1 MTARGRRNIDA
12 TQKSDKAMAT
22 DLTRIGTK
30 ARREPKL
37 VFSSLYHHIYDIENL
52 RAAYDSLE
60 RRKAVGIDG
69 VDKDTYGK
77 DLEGNLADLS
87 KKLREMAYRPA
98 PSRRT
103 YIPKSGSAKG
113 RPLGIS
119 SFENKI
125 VEKAIKNTLEQ
136 IYEADFE
143 ESSYGYRPECS
154 QHDCLDKL
162 GRTIQQE
169 KVSYVVEADIRSF
182 FDKVNHAWLM
192 KFLAHRIGDKRLL
205 RLIERFLKAGV
216 LEDGLVKASD
226 EGTPQGS
233 ILSPLLS
240 NVYLHYVLDLWF
252 NKRVAKRLSRGES
265 SIFRYA
271 DDFVAC
277 FQYKDDAY
285 NFQRLLRER
294 LEGFNLELA
303 EEKTQTLEFGRFA
316 RSNAKK
322 RGEKPKGFTFLGF
335 DHYCG
340 NTKEGHFKVKRR
352 TNRSKLQSGLK
363 KFMQW
368 CERSRRW
375 MPKGEMMRRARARIA
390 GHLNYYA
397 ITDNS
402 PRCGEYIY
410 HATRILFKWLN
421 RKSQR
426 NSYTWEGY
434 GQALRKLNWPTNG
447 VRKDLNPCRR

>member
-1 MTARGRRNIDA
+1 
-12 TQKSDKAMAT
+12 MAT
-22 DLTRIGTK
+22 ALTRIGTK
-30 ARREPKL
+30 ARDEPKL
-37 VFSSLYHHIYDIENL
+37 VFSSLYHHVYDIDNL

-69 VDKDTYGK
+69 IDKDIYGK
-77 DLEGNLADLS
+77 NLEENLKELS
-87 KKLREMAYRPA
+87 EKLKRMAYKPH

-103 YIPKSGSAKG
+103 YIPKPGSERG

-119 SFENKI
+119 SFEDKI
-125 VEKAIKNTLEQ
+125 VEKAVKNVLEQ
-136 IYEADFE
+136 IYEEDFE
-143 ESSYGYRPECS
+143 ENSYGYRPGRS
-154 QHDCLDKL
+154 QHDCLDQL
-162 GRTIQQE
+162 GRTIQQK

-182 FDKVNHAWLM
+182 FDRVNHAWLM
-192 KFLAHRIGDKRLL
+192 KFLSHRIGDKRLL
-205 RLIERFLKAGV
+205 RLIERQLKSGI
-216 LEDGLVKASD
+216 LEDGLIKASED
-226 EGTPQGS
+226 GTPQGS
-233 ILSPLLS
+233 IMSPILS
-240 NVYLHYVLDLWF
+240 NIYLHYVLDLWF
-252 NKRVAKRLSRGES
+252 NKRVAKKWSQGEAYL
-265 SIFRYA
+265 FRYA

-277 FQYKDDAY
+277 FQYQQDAID
-285 NFQRLLRER
+285 FEKLLRER
-294 LEGFNLELA
+294 LEGFNLEVA

-316 RSNAKK
+316 RSNAQR

-340 NTKEGHFKVKRR
+340 KTKNGKFKVKRR
-352 TNRSKLQSGLK
+352 TNLK
-363 KFMQW
+363 KLRAGLRKFTEW
-368 CERSRRW
+368 CEKSRRW
-375 MPKGEMMRRARARIA
+375 MIKGDMLRSARARII

-434 GQALRKLNWPTNG
+434 RQVLLRLNWPMNG
-447 VRKDLNPCRR
+447 VRKDLNPFRREEERSQAF